1 MTPSTKSLDE
11 RAAEWLEDPPEVPTL
26 PSATGSERYTAVLF
40 RAFLAV
46 LAIRLQRPTARIS
59 QASLCWRAKN
69 GRVEHVTCEPYF
81 CPSEEPPHHP
91 LLVRV
96 LVNKV
101 AVGLVS
107 EVDAVAA
114 AVARESGLVEEG
126 DEPGRPPR
134 WSLELVVFPGELLRF
149 ASYIADLVA
158 ASGRDEDEGAVEPSM
173 PAEVLVESEGL
184 HGTRALYVWSE
195 RAWDYF
201 ADRVWMD
208 EIVPSNSH
216 FMALR
221 EQRRS
226 ARR

>member
-1 MTPSTKSLDE
+1 MNTLTRKLAE
-11 RAAEWLEDPPEVPTL
+11 RPAEWLEVPPKPQAEA
-26 PSATGSERYTAVLF
+26 SFDERYAALLF

-114 AVARESGLVEEG
+114 TVARENGLVEEI
-126 DEPGRPPR
+126 DEPCRAPR
-134 WSLELVVFPGELLRF
+134 WSLELAVFPGELLRF

-158 ASGRDEDEGAVEPSM
+158 AAERAEDEGAVEPPI

-184 HGTRALYVWSE
+184 CGTRALYVWSE

-208 EIVPSNSH
+208 EIVPANSH

>member
-1 MTPSTKSLDE
+1 MNTLTRKLAE
-11 RAAEWLEDPPEVPTL
+11 RPAEWLEDPPKPQAEA
-26 PSATGSERYTAVLF
+26 SFDERYAALLF

-114 AVARESGLVEEG
+114 TVARENGLVEEI
-126 DEPGRPPR
+126 DEPCRAPR
-134 WSLELVVFPGELLRF
+134 WSLELAVFPGELLRF
-149 ASYIADLVA
+149 ASYIVDLVA
-158 ASGRDEDEGAVEPSM
+158 AAERDEDEGAVEPPI

-184 HGTRALYVWSE
+184 CGTRALYGWSE

>member
-1 MTPSTKSLDE
+1 MKGPTKKVAE
-11 RAAEWLEDPPEVPTL
+11 RAAEWLEDPPKVPML
-26 PSATGSERYTAVLF
+26 PSAASSDRYPAVLF

-46 LAIRLQRPTARIS
+46 LAIRLQRRTARTS
-59 QASLCWRAKN
+59 RSSLCWRAKN

-81 CPSEEPPHHP
+81 CPCEEPPHHP

-107 EVDAVAA
+107 EMDAVAA

-126 DEPGRPPR
+126 DAPGRPPR
-134 WSLELVVFPGELLRF
+134 WSLELAVFPGELLRF
-149 ASYIADLVA
+149 ASYIADLVR
-158 ASGRDEDEGAVEPSM
+158 ASERDEDEGAVEPPI

-184 HGTRALYVWSE
+184 HGTRALYVWSG

-201 ADRVWMD
+201 ADRAWMD

>member
-1 MTPSTKSLDE
+1 MSKLAE
-11 RAAEWLEDPPEVPTL
+11 RAADWLEDPPEPQ
-26 PSATGSERYTAVLF
+26 AEGSFDERYAPVLF

-46 LAIRLQRPTARIS
+46 LAVRLQRPTARITPR
-59 QASLCWRAKN
+59 SLCWRSKS

-81 CPSEEPPHHP
+81 SPSEEPPHHP

-114 AVARESGLVEEG
+114 AVARENGLVEED
-126 DEPGRPPR
+126 DEPCRPPR
-134 WSLELVVFPGELLRF
+134 WSLELAVFPGELLRF
-149 ASYIADLVA
+149 ASYIADLVL
-158 ASGRDEDEGAVEPSM
+158 ASERGEDEGAIEPPI

-184 HGTRALYVWSE
+184 CGTRALYVWSG

-221 EQRRS
+221 QRRS

>member
-1 MTPSTKSLDE
+1 MRGPTRKLAVRT
-11 RAAEWLEDPPEVPTL
+11 AEWLEDPPKPHVEA
-26 PSATGSERYTAVLF
+26 SFDERYAALLF
-40 RAFLAV
+40 RAFLA
-46 LAIRLQRPTARIS
+46 AHGIRLQRPTARIS

-101 AVGLVS
+101 VVGLIS
-107 EVDAVAA
+107 EVDTVAA
-114 AVARESGLVEEG
+114 AVARENGLSEE
-126 DEPGRPPR
+126 DDDPGFPPR
-134 WSLELVVFPGELLRF
+134 WSLELAVFPGELLRF
-149 ASYIADLVA
+149 TSYIADLVR
-158 ASGRDEDEGAVEPSM
+158 ASERDEDESAVEPPM

-184 HGTRALYVWSE
+184 HGTRALYMWSE

-221 EQRRS
+221 GQRRS

>member
-1 MTPSTKSLDE
+1 MNPLTRKLAE
-11 RAAEWLEDPPEVPTL
+11 RAAEWLEEPPDPQAEA
-26 PSATGSERYTAVLF
+26 SFDERYAALLF

-46 LAIRLQRPTARIS
+46 LAIRMQRPTARIS
-59 QASLCWRAKN
+59 QASLCWHAKN
-69 GRVEHVTCEPYF
+69 GRVEHVTCETYF

-107 EVDAVAA
+107 EVDIVAA

-126 DEPGRPPR
+126 DEPVRPPR
-134 WSLELVVFPGELLRF
+134 WSLELAVFPGELLRV
-149 ASYIADLVA
+149 AAYIADLVR
-158 ASGRDEDEGAVEPSM
+158 ASERDEDEGAVEPPM
-173 PAEVLVESEGL
+173 PAEVLVESEAL

-195 RAWDYF
+195 RAWEYL

-208 EIVPSNSH
+208 EVVPSNSH

-221 EQRRS
+221 GLRRS

>member
-1 MTPSTKSLDE
+1 MSKLAE
-11 RAAEWLEDPPEVPTL
+11 RGAEWLEDPPEPQAEA
-26 PSATGSERYTAVLF
+26 SFGERYAPLLY

-46 LAIRLQRPTARIS
+46 VAIRLRRSTARITPR
-59 QASLCWRAKN
+59 SLCWRAKN

-81 CPSEEPPHHP
+81 CQSAEPPHP

-114 AVARESGLVEEG
+114 AVARQNGLVEEG

-134 WSLELVVFPGELLRF
+134 WSLELAVFPGEVLRF
-149 ASYIADLVA
+149 ASYIADLVR
-158 ASGRDEDEGAVEPSM
+158 ASERNEDEGAVEPPM
-173 PAEVLVESEGL
+173 PAEVLIESEAL

-195 RAWDYF
+195 RAWDYL

-208 EIVPSNSH
+208 EVVPSNSH

-221 EQRRS
+221 QRRS

>member
-1 MTPSTKSLDE
+1 MSPSMSKLAE
-11 RAAEWLEDPPEVPTL
+11 RTAEWLEDPPEPQAEA
-26 PSATGSERYTAVLF
+26 SFDERYAALLF
-40 RAFLAV
+40 RACLAV
-46 LAIRLQRPTARIS
+46 LAIRLQRPTARITPR
-59 QASLCWRAKN
+59 SLCWRAKI
-69 GRVEHVTCEPYF
+69 GRVEHVTCEPDF

-107 EVDAVAA
+107 EGDAVAA
-114 AVARESGLVEEG
+114 AVARESGLVEDA
-126 DEPGRPPR
+126 DEPCRPPR
-134 WSLELVVFPGELLRF
+134 WSLELAVFPGELLRF
-149 ASYIADLVA
+149 ASYIADLVC
-158 ASGRDEDEGAVEPSM
+158 ASERDEDEGAVEPPIPS
-173 PAEVLVESEGL
+173 EVLVESEGL

-195 RAWDYF
+195 RAWEYF
-201 ADRVWMD
+201 EDRVWMD

-221 EQRRS
+221 QRRG

>member
-1 MTPSTKSLDE
+1 MNTLTRKLAE
-11 RAAEWLEDPPEVPTL
+11 RPAEWLEDPPQVSTPPNTSG
-26 PSATGSERYTAVLF
+26 PERYTAVVF

-59 QASLCWRAKN
+59 RASLCWRAKN

-96 LVNKV
+96 LVNRV

-114 AVARESGLVEEG
+114 TVARENGLVEEI
-126 DEPGRPPR
+126 DEPCRAPR
-134 WSLELVVFPGELLRF
+134 WSLELAVFPGELLRF
-149 ASYIADLVA
+149 ASYVADLVR
-158 ASGRDEDEGAVEPSM
+158 ASERDEDEGAVEPPM

-184 HGTRALYVWSE
+184 CGTRALYVWSE

-201 ADRVWMD
+201 AERVWMD

>member
-1 MTPSTKSLDE
+1 MSKLAE
-11 RAAEWLEDPPEVPTL
+11 RAAEWLKDPPKPQAEA
-26 PSATGSERYTAVLF
+26 SFDERYAPLLY

-46 LAIRLQRPTARIS
+46 VGIRLRRSTARITPR
-59 QASLCWRAKN
+59 SLCWGAKN
-69 GRVEHVTCEPYF
+69 GRVEHVTCESYF

-101 AVGLVS
+101 MVGLVS

-114 AVARESGLVEEG
+114 TVARESGLVEED
-126 DEPGRPPR
+126 DEPCRPPR
-134 WSLELVVFPGELLRF
+134 WSLELAVFPGELLRF
-149 ASYIADLVA
+149 ASYIADLVW
-158 ASGRDEDEGAVEPSM
+158 ASELDEDEGAVEPPM
-173 PAEVLVESEGL
+173 PAEVLVESEGR
-184 HGTRALYVWSE
+184 HATRALYVWSE

-221 EQRRS
+221 QRRS

>member
-1 MTPSTKSLDE
+1 MNTLTRKLAE
-11 RAAEWLEDPPEVPTL
+11 RPAEWLEDPPKPQAEA
-26 PSATGSERYTAVLF
+26 SFDERYAALLF

-59 QASLCWRAKN
+59 RASLCWRARN
-69 GRVEHVTCEPYF
+69 GHVEHVTCEPYF

-107 EVDAVAA
+107 EVDVVAA
-114 AVARESGLVEEG
+114 TVARENGLVEEI
-126 DEPGRPPR
+126 DEPCRAPR
-134 WSLELVVFPGELLRF
+134 WSLELAVFPGELLRF

-158 ASGRDEDEGAVEPSM
+158 AAERDEDEGAVEPPI

-184 HGTRALYVWSE
+184 YGTRALYVWSE

-216 FMALR
+216 FMALP

>member
-1 MTPSTKSLDE
+1 MTLSTKLLAE
-11 RAAEWLEDPPEVPTL
+11 HAAEWLEDPAVPTL
-26 PSATGSERYTAVLF
+26 PSAAGSERYTAVLF

-46 LAIRLQRPTARIS
+46 LAIRLQRPAARIS

-69 GRVEHVTCEPYF
+69 GRIEHVTCEPYF

-91 LLVRV
+91 LLMRV

-101 AVGLVS
+101 VVGLVS

-114 AVARESGLVEEG
+114 AVARENSLVEES
-126 DEPGRPPR
+126 DEPCRAPR
-134 WSLELVVFPGELLRF
+134 WSLELAVFPGELLRF

-158 ASGRDEDEGAVEPSM
+158 AAERDEDEGAVEPPM

-221 EQRRS
+221 GQRRS

>member
-1 MTPSTKSLDE
+1 MSPSINKVTE
-11 RAAEWLEDPPEVPTL
+11 RAAEWLEDPPEPQAEA
-26 PSATGSERYTAVLF
+26 SFDERYAPLLF

-46 LAIRLQRPTARIS
+46 LALRLQRPTARIS

-81 CPSEEPPHHP
+81 CPSEESPHHP
-91 LLVRV
+91 LVVRV

-101 AVGLVS
+101 PVGLVS

-114 AVARESGLVEEG
+114 AVARERGLVEEG
-126 DEPGRPPR
+126 DEPCRAPR
-134 WSLELVVFPGELLRF
+134 WSLELAVFPGELLRF
-149 ASYIADLVA
+149 ASYVADLVR
-158 ASGRDEDEGAVEPSM
+158 ASERDEDEGAVEPPS

-184 HGTRALYVWSE
+184 QGTRALYVWSE

-201 ADRVWMD
+201 ADHVWMD

-221 EQRRS
+221 EHRRS

>member
-1 MTPSTKSLDE
+1 MRSPTRKVAE
-11 RAAEWLEDPPEVPTL
+11 RAAEWLEDPPENPTL
-26 PSATGSERYTAVLF
+26 PSVAGSERYTAVLF
-40 RAFLAV
+40 RSFLAV
-46 LAIRLQRPTARIS
+46 LAIRLRRPTARIS
-59 QASLCWRAKN
+59 RSSLCWRARS
-69 GRVEHVTCEPYF
+69 GRIEHVTCEPFF

-101 AVGLVS
+101 AAGLVS
-107 EVDAVAA
+107 ELDAVAA
-114 AVARESGLVEEG
+114 AVARERGLVEEG

-134 WSLELVVFPGELLRF
+134 WSLELAVFPGELLRF
-149 ASYIADLVA
+149 ASYVADLVR
-158 ASGRDEDEGAVEPSM
+158 ASERDEDEGAVEPPM
-173 PAEVLVESEGL
+173 PAEVLVESEEL

-201 ADRVWMD
+201 ADHVWMD
-208 EIVPSNSH
+208 EVVPSNSH

>member
-1 MTPSTKSLDE
+1 MNTLTRKLAE
-11 RAAEWLEDPPEVPTL
+11 RPAEWLEVPPKPQAEA
-26 PSATGSERYTAVLF
+26 SFDERYAALLF

-81 CPSEEPPHHP
+81 CPSEEPPYHP

-107 EVDAVAA
+107 GADAVAA
-114 AVARESGLVEEG
+114 TVARENGLVEEI
-126 DEPGRPPR
+126 DEPCRAPR
-134 WSLELVVFPGELLRF
+134 WSLELAVFPGELLRF

-158 ASGRDEDEGAVEPSM
+158 AAERAEDEGAVEPPI

-184 HGTRALYVWSE
+184 YGTRALYVWSE

>member
-1 MTPSTKSLDE
+1 MNKLAE
-11 RAAEWLEDPPEVPTL
+11 RAAEWLEDPTEPQSEA
-26 PSATGSERYTAVLF
+26 SFEERYAPLLF
-40 RAFLAV
+40 RAFFAV
-46 LAIRLQRPTARIS
+46 LAVRLQRPTARVS
-59 QASLCWRAKN
+59 PASLCWRAKS

-81 CPSEEPPHHP
+81 CKSEEPPHHP

-101 AVGLVS
+101 AVGLGS

-126 DEPGRPPR
+126 DEPCRPPR
-134 WSLELVVFPGELLRF
+134 WSLELAVFPGELLRF
-149 ASYIADLVA
+149 TSYIADLVR
-158 ASGRDEDEGAVEPSM
+158 ASERGEDEDAVEPPM

>member
-1 MTPSTKSLDE
+1 MRGPTKKVAD
-11 RAAEWLEDPPEVPTL
+11 RAAEWLKEPQEVPTL
-26 PSATGSERYTAVLF
+26 SSAAGSERYTALLF
-40 RAFLAV
+40 RAFLAA

-59 QASLCWRAKN
+59 RASLCWRTKN

-81 CPSEEPPHHP
+81 CPSEELPHHP

-126 DEPGRPPR
+126 DEPGRAPR
-134 WSLELVVFPGELLRF
+134 WSLELAVFPGELLRF
-149 ASYIADLVA
+149 ASYIVDLVA
-158 ASGRDEDEGAVEPSM
+158 ASERDEDEEAVDPPM

-195 RAWDYF
+195 CAWDYF

-221 EQRRS
+221 ERRRS

>member
-1 MTPSTKSLDE
+1 M
-11 RAAEWLEDPPEVPTL
+11 
-26 PSATGSERYTAVLF
+26 
-40 RAFLAV
+40 
-46 LAIRLQRPTARIS
+46 
-59 QASLCWRAKN
+59 
-69 GRVEHVTCEPYF
+69 
-81 CPSEEPPHHP
+81 
-91 LLVRV
+91 
-96 LVNKV
+96 
-101 AVGLVS
+101 
-107 EVDAVAA
+107 
-114 AVARESGLVEEG
+114 
-126 DEPGRPPR
+126 
-134 WSLELVVFPGELLRF
+134 FPGELLRF
-149 ASYIADLVA
+149 ASYIAELVA
-158 ASGRDEDEGAVEPSM
+158 AAEHHEDEGAVEPSI

>member
-1 MTPSTKSLDE
+1 MNTLTRKLAE
-11 RAAEWLEDPPEVPTL
+11 RPAEWLEDPPKPQAEA
-26 PSATGSERYTAVLF
+26 SFDERYAALVF

-46 LAIRLQRPTARIS
+46 LAIRLQRPTARLS
-59 QASLCWRAKN
+59 QASLCWRAEN
-69 GRVEHVTCEPYF
+69 GRVEHVTCEPFF

-107 EVDAVAA
+107 EADAVAA
-114 AVARESGLVEEG
+114 TVASENGLVEAI
-126 DEPGRPPR
+126 DDPCRAPR
-134 WSLELVVFPGELLRF
+134 WSLELAVFPGELLRF
-149 ASYIADLVA
+149 ASYVADLVA
-158 ASGRDEDEGAVEPSM
+158 ASERDEDEGAVEPPI
-173 PAEVLVESEGL
+173 PAEVVVESEGL

>member
-1 MTPSTKSLDE
+1 MTPSTKILDE
-11 RAAEWLEDPPEVPTL
+11 RAAEWLEDSPEVPTL
-26 PSATGSERYTAVLF
+26 PSATGSERYTALLF

-59 QASLCWRAKN
+59 RASLCWRTKN
-69 GRVEHVTCEPYF
+69 GRVEHVTCEPFF

-101 AVGLVS
+101 PVGLVS

-114 AVARESGLVEEG
+114 AVARERGLVEEG
-126 DEPGRPPR
+126 DEPCRAPR
-134 WSLELVVFPGELLRF
+134 WSLELAVFPGELLRF
-149 ASYIADLVA
+149 ASYIADLVC
-158 ASGRDEDEGAVEPSM
+158 ASERDEDEGAVEPPM

-221 EQRRS
+221 GQRRS

>member
-1 MTPSTKSLDE
+1 MSKFAE
-11 RAAEWLEDPPEVPTL
+11 RAAEWLEDPPEPQIEA
-26 PSATGSERYTAVLF
+26 SFDERYAPLLF

-46 LAIRLQRPTARIS
+46 LAIRLRRPTARFS

-69 GRVEHVTCEPYF
+69 SRVEHVTCEPYF

-101 AVGLVS
+101 TVGLVN

-114 AVARESGLVEEG
+114 AVARESGLVEED
-126 DEPGRPPR
+126 DEPCRPPR
-134 WSLELVVFPGELLRF
+134 WSLELAVFPGELLRF
-149 ASYIADLVA
+149 ASYIADLVR
-158 ASGRDEDEGAVEPSM
+158 ASECDEDEGTGEPPM

-195 RAWDYF
+195 RAWDYL

-216 FMALR
+216 FMALG
-221 EQRRS
+221 QQRS

>member
-1 MTPSTKSLDE
+1 MSPSMSKLAE
-11 RAAEWLEDPPEVPTL
+11 RTAEWLEDPPEPQAEA
-26 PSATGSERYTAVLF
+26 SFDERYAALLF

-46 LAIRLQRPTARIS
+46 LAIRLQRPTARITPR
-59 QASLCWRAKN
+59 SLCWRAKN

-81 CPSEEPPHHP
+81 CQSVEPPHHP

-101 AVGLVS
+101 TVGLVS

-114 AVARESGLVEEG
+114 AVARESGLVDED
-126 DEPGRPPR
+126 DEPCRPPR
-134 WSLELVVFPGELLRF
+134 WSLELAIFPGELLRF
-149 ASYIADLVA
+149 ASYIADIVRA
-158 ASGRDEDEGAVEPSM
+158 AEQREDEGAVEPPM
-173 PAEVLVESEGL
+173 PAEILVESEGL

>member
-1 MTPSTKSLDE
+1 MTGTTSKLVE
-11 RAAEWLEDPPEVPTL
+11 RAAEWLEDPPERQTD
-26 PSATGSERYTAVLF
+26 ATFDERYAAVLF

-59 QASLCWRAKN
+59 PASLCWRANN

-114 AVARESGLVEEG
+114 AVARESGLVEVG
-126 DEPGRPPR
+126 DEPSRAPD
-134 WSLELVVFPGELLRF
+134 WSLELVVFPGEPP
-149 ASYIADLVA
+149 I
-158 ASGRDEDEGAVEPSM
+158 
-173 PAEVLVESEGL
+173 PAEALVESEGL
-184 HGTRALYVWSE
+184 HGTRALYVWSA

-221 EQRRS
+221 GQRRS

>member
-1 MTPSTKSLDE
+1 MKKVAES
-11 RAAEWLEDPPEVPTL
+11 AAEWLEDPPEVPTL
-26 PSATGSERYTAVLF
+26 PSAAGSKRYAALLF

-46 LAIRLQRPTARIS
+46 LAIRLRRPMARIS

-81 CPSEEPPHHP
+81 CPSEEAPHHP

-114 AVARESGLVEEG
+114 TVARENGLVEEI
-126 DEPGRPPR
+126 DEPCRAPR
-134 WSLELVVFPGELLRF
+134 WSLELAVFPGELLRF
-149 ASYIADLVA
+149 ASYIADLVR
-158 ASGRDEDEGAVEPSM
+158 ASESDEDEGAVEPPL

-221 EQRRS
+221 GQRRS

>member
-1 MTPSTKSLDE
+1 MRGPTKKVAE
-11 RAAEWLEDPPEVPTL
+11 RAAEWLEDPSEVPTL
-26 PSATGSERYTAVLF
+26 PSAAGSERYTAVLF

-46 LAIRLQRPTARIS
+46 LAVRLQRPTARMS
-59 QASLCWRAKN
+59 RASLCWRAKS

-81 CPSEEPPHHP
+81 CPSQEPPHHP
-91 LLVRV
+91 LVVRV

-126 DEPGRPPR
+126 DEPGSPPR
-134 WSLELVVFPGELLRF
+134 WSLELAVFPGELLRF
-149 ASYIADLVA
+149 ASYVADLVR
-158 ASGRDEDEGAVEPSM
+158 ASELDEDTGAVEAPS

-201 ADRVWMD
+201 ADHVWMD

-221 EQRRS
+221 GQRRS